1 MAFIKNNTLGK
12 IGELTALKYLKS
24 QKYQIIEQNFT
35 LIGKRSGK
43 KIGEIDI
50 IAKKERVYIMV
61 EVKSRQKGRGI
72 GIPLESKIN
81 QNKRKRM
88 IITSEAWLN
97 KQKIALTTPWQIDI
111 ITIVIDLDTKKAK
124 LKHYKNAIEGII

>member
-1 MAFIKNNTLGK
+1 
-12 IGELTALKYLKS
+12 
-24 QKYQIIEQNFT
+24 
-35 LIGKRSGK
+35 
-43 KIGEIDI
+43 
-50 IAKKERVYIMV
+50 
-61 EVKSRQKGRGI
+61 
-72 GIPLESKIN
+72 
-81 QNKRKRM
+81 M

>member
-24 QKYQIIEQNFT
+24 QKYQILEQNFT
-35 LIGKRSGK
+35 LISRRSGK

-81 QNKRKRM
+81 RNKRKRM

-97 KQKIALTTPWQIDI
+97 KQKIALTAPWQIDI
-111 ITIVIDLDTKKAK
+111 ITIVIDLVAKKAK